1 MKEKKVKIKGEK
13 QAIYQ
18 YLFYYHEITK
28 NMKAKSLVHLAIG
41 FGQMSVIIPDIE
53 VEQVIANKAIQA
65 IKDDKYPY
73 LKYDSEKDAIYRVF
87 IEQQGQK

>member
-1 MKEKKVKIKGEK
+1 MKAK
-13 QAIYQ
+13 AIG
-18 YLFYYHEITK
+18 
-28 NMKAKSLVHLAIG
+28 AKSLVHLAIG